1 MTDNWSSINFTH
13 ATDPLKK
20 WGVGRQ
26 QGKQQGP
33 DPVPIKENRKFAI
46 SYKMLD
52 CAFGLLAE
60 LYLNFLTSLVAKTQS
75 FAAL

>member
-1 MTDNWSSINFTH
+1 M
-13 ATDPLKK
+13 
-20 WGVGRQ
+20 GVGRQ

-33 DPVPIKENRKFAI
+33 DSVPIKENGKFAI
-46 SYKMLD
+46 NYKMLD

-60 LYLNFLTSLVAKTQS
+60 LYVNFVFSLVAKTQS